1 MLFIMSKLIKKILVP
16 LDGSESSLRS
26 LSHALDLAKQCK
38 AAIIGLHVFTNMSVL
53 TAVHATTLSED
64 KWTNEVKKIMAD
76 AKAIV
81 TSETPYEGVVIGGED
96 AGYDIAIFSDSP
108 SNGIDLI
115 VMGHK
120 GTNFIKEA
128 ILGSTTNLVLHKSK
142 TPLLVIK

>member
-1 MLFIMSKLIKKILVP
+1 MNELIKKILVP

-26 LSHALDLAKQCK
+26 LKHALDLANQCK
-38 AAIIGLHVFTNMSVL
+38 AAVIGLHVITNMSVL
-53 TAVHATTLSED
+53 TAVHAMTLSEN
-64 KWTNEVKKIMAD
+64 KWPNEVRDIMKD

-81 TSETPYEGVVIGGED
+81 TDGTPYEGVVIGGED

-115 VMGHK
+115 VMGRK
-120 GTNFIKEA
+120 RSNFLKEA